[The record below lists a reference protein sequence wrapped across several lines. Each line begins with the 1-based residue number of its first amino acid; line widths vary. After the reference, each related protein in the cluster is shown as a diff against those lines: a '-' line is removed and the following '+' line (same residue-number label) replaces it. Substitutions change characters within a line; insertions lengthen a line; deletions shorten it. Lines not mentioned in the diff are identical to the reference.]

1 MAGILFMRGFAMA
14 SKLILVD
21 AFKNKAI
28 FRIAFVPVA
37 DAREDTGLDPMP
49 ILKQA
54 WRDVRV

>member
-1 MAGILFMRGFAMA
+1 MRGFAMA